1 MHSNIKYL
9 AFSTFFA
16 SAVLFSCTVT
26 KNNTNSFKPIDREG
40 KIWSALFHQKAAEY
54 DALCYQAF
62 NIAKLR
68 IDEAVRQ
75 PHIKPLA
82 IITDIDETILDNSP
96 YAVKS
101 ALNGKDYEEKTWM
114 QWTEL
119 GIAKPIAGSL
129 DFFKYAHNKGV
140 KVFYITNRNQNERFG
155 TLKNLKLVGFPLDKD
170 ADLILKSTTSSKETR
185 RQTIAKEYEIVM
197 FLGDN
202 LSDFSDLWDKKT
214 VKERYKSVIDTQS
227 NFGDKFIIIPN
238 ISYGG
243 WEDAIYGNKH
253 NLTPTQKDS
262 AVLSNVQ
269 SY

>member
-1 MHSNIKYL
+1 MLNNIKYL
-9 AFSTFFA
+9 VFSTA
-16 SAVLFSCTVT
+16 LTSAILFSCTAT
-26 KNNTNSFKPIDREG
+26 KNNSHSYKPIDREG

-68 IDEAVRQ
+68 INEAVQ
-75 PHIKPLA
+75 MPHVKPLA

-101 ALNGKDYEEKTWM
+101 AINGKDYEEKTWM

-129 DFFKYAHNKGV
+129 DFFNYAHKMGV
-140 KVFYITNRNQNERFG
+140 KVFYVTNRNENERAG
-155 TLKNLKLVGFPLDKD
+155 TLKNLKLVGFPLDKET
-170 ADLILKSTTSSKETR
+170 DLILRTTASSKESR
-185 RQTIAKEYEIVM
+185 RLDIANNYEIVM
-197 FLGDN
+197 LLGDN
-202 LSDFSDLWDKKT
+202 LSDFSNLWDKKT
-214 VKERYKSVIDTQS
+214 TVERSQNVEKTKTE
-227 NFGDKFIIIPN
+227 FGKKFIIIPN

-253 NLTPTQKDS
+253 NLLPTQKDS
-262 AVLSNVQ
+262 AVLSNLQ